1 MKISLLNKGLSALL
15 LIIMILAVFVRENI
29 FLEVNA
35 ILNGYEY
42 NKAYFYFFDESLSQ
56 LTSSQLILLK
66 WLLSFLFIVFVASCT
81 FAIIKLWFNN
91 MSYNR
96 LVLYAYGAL
105 IVIALLCYGI
115 LHLFN
120 VYNDYYFILRKILG
134 LAHSPIPLFIFFAL
148 FYFLD
153 KKELF
158 N

>member
-15 LIIMILAVFVRENI
+15 LIVMILAVFVRENI

-42 NKAYFYFFDESLSQ
+42 NKAYFYFFDESLSK
-56 LTSSQLILLK
+56 LSTIQLIQLK
-66 WLLSFLFIVFVASCT
+66 WLLSFLFMAFVATCT
-81 FAIIKLWFNN
+81 FSIIKLWFKNVR
-91 MSYNR
+91 YNR
-96 LVLYAYGAL
+96 LVLFVYSAL
-105 IVIALLCYGI
+105 VSAALVCFVILK
-115 LHLFN
+115 LFN
-120 VYNDYYFILRKILG
+120 IYNDYYFILRKILG
-134 LAHSPIPLFIFFAL
+134 LAHSPIPLFLFFAL